1 MNDRHI
7 LSSNDSTFEPALLT
21 DTGGVGADIV
31 LNCLSG
37 PLLQASMGCLA
48 NYGRF
53 IQYGKADVD
62 ENNSIGMFIFL
73 KNVSFYVVDFNELL
87 NEEEYVKNEIKA
99 YVQKGLEELAVR
111 PLHRKIVDHQDV
123 KLILK

>member
-1 MNDRHI
+1 
-7 LSSNDSTFEPALLT
+7 
-21 DTGGVGADIV
+21 
-31 LNCLSG
+31 
-37 PLLQASMGCLA
+37 MGCLA